1 VKNSN
6 DFDAL
11 LLFFLSSDIFFLN
24 RAPLRNVKNS
34 EQLIPTF
41 AVPPAGIYLDMVC
54 VFFKNVIQ

>member
-24 RAPLRNVKNS
+24 REPLRNVKNS
-34 EQLIPTF
+34 EQLIATF
-41 AVPPAGIYLDMVC
+41 AVPPAGIYLDMIC
-54 VFFKNVIQ
+54 GFF